1 MPSVALLEGS
11 MGDDHLSSWLADL
24 TDILAASEDTVRPI
38 LLGVSDSVPPDADLE
53 RLGAIAERVNRAR

>member
-1 MPSVALLEGS
+1 

-38 LLGVSDSVPPDADLE
+38 RLGVSDSVPPDADLE
-53 RLGAIAERVNRAR
+53 RLGAIPERVNRAR